1 MGGSGDSIIPTILFA
16 SVFFGIS
23 ILLIGNLGG
32 VLTKQQQN
40 IGGVRIA
47 NPTEELTAD
56 MSLNLYDPVNTSVNA
71 TTLGGGTN
79 KIFVLPQFTLAGQ
92 TSVGVLIAR
101 NWTPTYFRNFN
112 IYWGGSPVI
121 GEAIER
127 STSDNPGFTPS
138 NFTMV
143 WQSWMGGTLALERRI
158 RYDIITFD
166 ELSDAHGLQ
175 AGAKN
180 YSIMDSHLRY
190 WVTEFF
196 YWTPSGVGPTKDVNL
211 WNNHFAVSV
220 STGYNTTGSISAGT
234 LVTKLLTLQLP
245 DSWGIP
251 TFMQLLIAIPI
262 YTSVII
268 IAVLVVSYFI
278 P

>member
-1 MGGSGDSIIPTILFA
+1 MGGGGEKLMPTIIFA
-16 SVFFGIS
+16 AVFFGIS
-23 ILLIGNLGG
+23 ILLIGNLNG

-40 IGGVRIA
+40 MGGKREIS
-47 NPTEELTAD
+47 PTEELTTD
-56 MSLNLYDPVNTSVNA
+56 MSLNLYSPVNVSVNA
-71 TTLGGGTN
+71 TALGGGTN
-79 KIFVLPQFTLAGQ
+79 KIDVLPQFTLTSQ
-92 TSVGVLIAR
+92 TSVGIMIAR
-101 NWTPTYFRNFN
+101 NWTPSYFRNFN
-112 IYWGGSPVI
+112 NYWGGDPVI
-121 GEAIER
+121 GDAIER

-143 WQSWMGGTLALERRI
+143 WQSWMGGTLYLERRI

-166 ELSDAHGLQ
+166 ELLAVHGQ
-175 AGAKN
+175 RGERN

-190 WVTEFF
+190 WTTEFF
-196 YWTPSGVGPTKDVNL
+196 YWIPVGIGPTKDVNL
-211 WNNHFAVSV
+211 WINHFSVSV

-234 LVTKLLTLQLP
+234 LVGKLLTLQLP

-251 TFMQLLIAIPI
+251 TFMQILIAIPI

-268 IAVLVVSYFI
+268 VAVLVVSYFI